1 MERKSLSIQDFQDI
15 KAYLNVPSLQPEER
29 SYEQMLRD
37 RLEELGIDIRDYQQ
51 SDTRAKR
58 HSQEPP
64 ADLRLT
70 VQNGLHNLAKARD
83 PEQAFSQVLAG
94 VADYFAPGAANR
106 FDSTALFDHLRSESK
121 GVGDSPKSQSAQAET
136 PNEPDAKMYDKVAGD
151 LADSLLKFSGANS
164 NGKHFGESLRAAL
177 KEANQA
183 GLDSAQLVSK
193 VMEVL
198 KEAV

>member
-1 MERKSLSIQDFQDI
+1 MDFKGLSIPDI
-15 KAYLNVPSLQPEER
+15 KNYINVSGLQRDESPES
-29 SYEQMLRD
+29 SYEQALRE
-37 RLEELGIDIRDYQQ
+37 RLEELGINYDDYKK
-51 SDTRAKR
+51 STARSKR
-58 HSQEPP
+58 NSQEPP

-70 VQNGLHNLAKARD
+70 VQDALHNLAKARD
-83 PEQAFSQVLAG
+83 PEQPLSQILAG
-94 VADYFAPGAANR
+94 VADYFAPGAENR
-106 FDSTALFDHLRSESK
+106 FDSTALLDHLQSEAIGVADSSK
-121 GVGDSPKSQSAQAET
+121 SHFAKSET
-136 PNEPDAKMYDKVAGD
+136 LNNPDPEMYDKVAGD
-151 LADSLLKFSGANS
+151 LADSLLKFSGSNF